1 LPEAKDNVRTVSPET
16 HQELQTADDRRH
28 GDDQPGG
35 AQATPFD
42 GVRAR
47 GAVDYLLRTQQQNQV
62 QLILLAD
69 QKANIV
75 LTLALLMITLS
86 GGSLLDGSPHPV
98 VAVLLSGALLAALLA
113 ILVLIPNLRNT
124 RQSRQCP
131 RGGSN
136 LLFFG
141 HAAELDADDFRAEI
155 AAVLAAD
162 GRVYDAIAGDLHAS
176 ARVLHR
182 KYLWLRRSYLV
193 LLVTL
198 VSTGVLALTLLLA
211 QGEPLAALTLGGTA
225 GAADVGGD

>member
-1 LPEAKDNVRTVSPET
+1 MRTVSPES
-16 HQELQTADDRRH
+16 HQERETADHRPR
-28 GDDQPGG
+28 DDQPGG
-35 AQATPFD
+35 AQPTPFD

-75 LTLALLMITLS
+75 LTLALLMITVS

-98 VAVLLSGALLAALLA
+98 VMVLLSGALLAALLA
-113 ILVLIPNLRNT
+113 ILVLIPNLRNL
-124 RQSRQCP
+124 RQSRQWP
-131 RGGSN
+131 RRRRN

-141 HAAELDADDFRAEI
+141 HAAALDADDFRAEI
-155 AAVLAAD
+155 ARVLAAD
-162 GRVYDAIAGDLHAS
+162 SYVYDAIAADLHAS

-198 VSTGVLALTLLLA
+198 VATGVLALTLLLA
-211 QGEPLAALTLGGTA
+211 QGGLLAALTVEGQSPA
-225 GAADVGGD
+225 ASAADASGG